1 MNLTG
6 AGSRESHLASSL
18 GMLQR
23 LLVLIAFC
31 ATFASTVALAAVGP
45 VARQAPVPAQDAEEL
60 SLQAFMEAVE
70 TAISTMDRN
79 RWAELLSPIADRDQ
93 SLEFFDAMVPQ
104 GITRVVIKERD
115 RSALP
120 GALPGEGYRLML
132 EVFLETGTRG
142 RIATWRLDIR
152 RPRGDDLGRQ
162 PWRIVGEDRL
172 ASIEGLHRLALQGEK
187 QFTARGLVI
196 TAIDFTLRLPAGDV
210 FVAETAEGVTALVL
224 LGEGTMTFEPAPKE
238 ERGQLRLFAGAETL
252 ETPFSVAFVRI
263 NPFEFEQRVA
273 EDMLV
278 AAAIE
283 PRQLRRAQAV
293 FDEDVAKSFN
303 LDLSD
308 LSREVWSLL
317 PQPGDFVAEVRT
329 RRFDAITYARSS
341 GEPEDVSLFQRARRR
356 NIAAYASEQK
366 LASRGRFYDEDDL
379 IDYDITDY
387 DVDAQYFPDREWMEG
402 RTRIKLR
409 VKSHALAVL
418 TLRFADTLNVSSVTS
433 AEFGRLL
440 FLRVRNQNSVLINVP
455 SPVARDFAL
464 TLTLTYSGRLPPINI
479 QDESIAVGGGN
490 PETGGGN
497 PFLSTVAPG
506 VKVEGLPGQGQRNT
520 QPEDMPLVPAEPK
533 WLLSNR
539 SYWYPQAQ
547 VSDFARARIRITVP
561 ADYAV
566 VASGVLEAGSPAA
579 AAAALVEGS
588 RGNVPRVSYTFNSPQ
603 PLRYLAMLVS
613 KMTRVDA
620 ATVALDIVTRAAPR
634 VLITVPGDTLAQQLA
649 RLQAQAFAVPPV
661 GARNTMQLAVDA
673 NRRQEAKSRDTVALG
688 AEIVRLYSSLVGD
701 VPYDALTVAM
711 VEDDTPGGHSPGYF
725 AMINNPPP
733 ITAHN
738 WRGDPA
744 AFAGF
749 PEFFLAHELAHQW
762 FGQAVGWK
770 NYHEQWLSEGFAQY
784 FAALFARERRGE
796 EAFRDILRQFRR
808 WAISDSDQGPVYL
821 GYRLGHIKGDSRVF
835 RALVYNKGAAVLHM
849 LRRLVGDEAFFRG
862 LKRYYAENRFK
873 KAGTDDLRRAME
885 AESGRSLDRF
895 FERWIYDSA
904 IPRLRFS
911 AAQEGQELVVRFEQ
925 AGEVFDVPV
934 TVTVTYADGKTA
946 DYLVTLTEAATEQRL
961 PLTGAFRSV
970 EANQDGGA
978 VAVIE
983 RR

>member
-1 MNLTG
+1 
-6 AGSRESHLASSL
+6 
-18 GMLQR
+18 MLVR
-23 LLVLIAFC
+23 LLLVVIVLC
-31 ATFASTVALAAVGP
+31 ASPAAAGQVPG
-45 VARQAPVPAQDAEEL
+45 RAPDAEEL
-60 SLQAFMEAVE
+60 SLQAFMQAVE
-70 TAISTMDRN
+70 TAISTMDRA
-79 RWAELLSPIADRDQ
+79 RWVELLSPIADRDQ

-104 GITRVVIKERD
+104 GITRVVVKERD
-115 RSALP
+115 RSALQ
-120 GALPGEGYRLML
+120 GALPGEGYRLVL
-132 EVFLETGTRG
+132 EVFLETGNRG

-162 PWRIVGEDRL
+162 PWRILSEDRL
-172 ASIEGLHRLALQGEK
+172 ASIEGLHRLTLQADK
-187 QFTARGLVI
+187 QFTARNLVI

-224 LGEGTMTFEPAPKE
+224 IGDGTMLFEPAPKE
-238 ERGQLRLFAGAETL
+238 ERGQLRLFAGTATL
-252 ETPFSVAFVRI
+252 ETPFSAAFVRL

-273 EDMLV
+273 ETTL
-278 AAAIE
+278 AAAPID
-283 PRQLRRAQAV
+283 PRLLRRAQAV

-317 PQPGDFVAEVRT
+317 PQPGDFVTEVRT
-329 RRFDAITYARSS
+329 RRFDALTYARSS

-379 IDYDITDY
+379 VDYDITDY

-409 VKSHALAVL
+409 VKSHALGVL

-433 AEFGRLL
+433 DEFGRLL
-440 FLRVRNQNSVLINVP
+440 FLRVRDQNSVLVNLP
-455 SPVARDFAL
+455 SPVARDFPL
-464 TLTLTYSGRLPPINI
+464 TLTLNYAGRLPRINI
-479 QDESIAVGGGN
+479 QDESTSVSEDAH
-490 PETGGGN
+490 T
-497 PFLSTVAPG
+497 TV
-506 VKVEGLPGQGQRNT
+506 EQGQRNT
-520 QPEDMPLVPAEPK
+520 QPDDLPLVPAEPK

-547 VSDFARARIRITVP
+547 VSDFASARLRITVP

-579 AAAALVEGS
+579 AVAEGS
-588 RGNVPRVSYTFNSPQ
+588 GRGMPRISYTFNSPQ

-620 ATVALDIVTRAAPR
+620 ATVALDIVTPAAPR
-634 VLITVPGDTLAQQLA
+634 TLVAVPGDTLAQQIA

-661 GARNTMQLAVDA
+661 GTRNTLQLAVDA
-673 NRRQEAKSRDTVALG
+673 NRRQETRSRDTVALG
-688 AEIVRLYSSLVGD
+688 ADIVRLYSSLVGD
-701 VPYDALTVAM
+701 VPYDALTIAM
-711 VEDDTPGGHSPGYF
+711 VEDDTPGGHAPGYF

-738 WRGDPA
+738 WRSDPA

-749 PEFFLAHELAHQW
+749 PEFFVAHELAHQW

-784 FAALFARERRGE
+784 FAALFARQRRGE

-808 WAISDSDQGPVYL
+808 WSLDESDQGPVYL
-821 GYRLGHIKGDSRVF
+821 GYRLGHIKGESRVF

-862 LKRYYAENRFK
+862 LKRYYAENRFR

-885 AESGRSLDRF
+885 AESDRNLERF

-911 AAQEGQELVVRFEQ
+911 TVQDGQELVVRFEQ

-934 TVTVTYADGKTA
+934 TVTVSYADGKTSEH
-946 DYLVTLTEAATEQRL
+946 LVVLTEATTEQRL
-961 PLTGAFRSV
+961 PLTGVVRSV

-983 RR
+983 RK